1 MVALDRSVMD
11 ALSGIH
17 SAVSPYCALGV
28 WTLPTE
34 IRVFFSNLSRFSLI
48 SQFLDYSHLPSF
60 VCLPNPPN
68 TFRV

>member
-48 SQFLDYSHLPSF
+48 SHS
-60 VCLPNPPN
+60 
-68 TFRV
+68 